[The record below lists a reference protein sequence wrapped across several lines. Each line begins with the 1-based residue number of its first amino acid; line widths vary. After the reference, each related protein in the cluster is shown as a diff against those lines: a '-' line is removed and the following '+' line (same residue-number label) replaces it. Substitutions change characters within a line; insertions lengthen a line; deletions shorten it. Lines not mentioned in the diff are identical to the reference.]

1 MSLIILE
8 LPKNPVLPNN
18 LIAKNE
24 KVNKYAKHIDDAI
37 GTANIMRKNIL
48 NILEKIGRMSDAGNP
63 ATSVTRLIAVDIG
76 LISKNDK
83 TYNINVVPYMSDNT
97 LFFIFTLRISI
108 SMVRMEDDAV

>member
-1 MSLIILE
+1 LIILE
-8 LPKNPVLPNN
+8 LPKIPAFPNN

-24 KVNKYAKHIDDAI
+24 KVNKYVKHIDDAI

-48 NILEKIGRMSDAGNP
+48 NILENIGRTSDAGNP
-63 ATSVTRLIAVDIG
+63 ATSVTTLIAVEIG

-83 TYNINVVPYMSDNT
+83 TYNINVVPYMSDST

-108 SMVRMEDDAV
+108 SIVRMEDDAV

>member
-24 KVNKYAKHIDDAI
+24 KVNKYVKHIDDAI

-48 NILEKIGRMSDAGNP
+48 NIFENIGRTSDAGNP
-63 ATSVTRLIAVDIG
+63 ATSVTTLIAVEIG
-76 LISKNDK
+76 LISKNDN
-83 TYNINVVPYMSDNT
+83 TYNMNVVPYMSDNT
-97 LFFIFTLRISI
+97 LFFIFTFRISI